1 MVHEGRRHHHNIKVQ
16 SEAASVDVEPA
27 ASYPE
32 DLIKIIHEGRHT
44 KSQIFNV
51 DKTALY
57 WRKMPSRNVIGREKS
72 TPGLKAS
79 KDRVILLLGTNA
91 ADDFNLKAVIIYH
104 SKILRALKNDAKS
117 ILFVLYKWNNKTWMT
132 AYLFTT
138 WFTEYFK
145 PTVKT
150 YFSENILFKI

>member
-57 WRKMPSRNVIGREKS
+57 WKKIPSRTFIAREEKS
-72 TPGLKAS
+72 MSGFRAS
-79 KDRVILLLGTNA
+79 KDRLTLSLGTNA
-91 ADDFNLKAVIIYH
+91 VGDFTLNPGLM
-104 SKILRALKNDAKS
+104 S
-117 ILFVLYKWNNKTWMT
+117 
-132 AYLFTT
+132 
-138 WFTEYFK
+138 YFK
-145 PTVKT
+145 K
-150 YFSENILFKI
+150 S